1 MPYKR
6 IPPADV
12 GNMRKRRYLGHFTI
26 CEKTREIWRIGRELE
41 EKGIAEGIDLQ
52 LKAREAMA
60 MGKRMQD
67 KLKHYGMLIQFQD
80 EDQDLVKGETE
91 DGL

>member
-6 IPPADV
+6 IPPADES
-12 GNMRKRRYLGHFTI
+12 NMRKRRYLGHFTI
-26 CEKTREIWRIGRELE
+26 CEKTREIWRIGRMLE
-41 EKGIAEGIDLQ
+41 EQGILEGIEIQ
-52 LKAREAMA
+52 IKAREAMA

-67 KLKHYGMLIQFQD
+67 RLKYYGNIVKMQE